1 MAETRTINLEIQD
14 NVKSLKTQYKE
25 AVQEVQRLAQAYGET
40 SQEAAE
46 AARRAAQLKD
56 QIEDTNDA
64 IASFKG
70 EGVFTATGKALG
82 AVASGFSAVEGAV
95 ALTGVESEKLQE
107 TMVRLQAAMALSQ
120 GLEGLEDAGRAF
132 NTLNTRVLGLGKTAV
147 TAFQGMTAAGKAF
160 ALTGIGLVI
169 TGIALAVANWDK
181 LTGKTN
187 ANTEAQ
193 KKNME
198 AAKAREDAVLQAQKS
213 AVDGAAKEG
222 VEFFKLANALK
233 ETNAG
238 SKDREKLVNQMNA
251 QYGTTLKNLKNE
263 AAFQDQIN
271 KSVQDFV
278 KYQNIKIQSQVIE
291 QQLFN
296 IQQQRFELETK
307 LKELNVGNA
316 VIFQNVGKEQKKTNS
331 IIDQSLGA
339 INNQTD
345 ALAGL
350 NYQTKS
356 ITENQNTA
364 YNKQG
369 SQTIAQAGKITDQ
382 IGKLDSQFASLA
394 ATLLELQGKMGNFN
408 KKTGTS
414 TKLIADYTNQVEK
427 EKINAMED
435 GMDKRIKL
443 LELERDNEIFQ
454 IDKKGKKAGELKTAI
469 EAKYSKEIED
479 VKKEF
484 RDRSDRDDQIHLEK
498 LPIKRLETGKQEIDA
513 EKYVQGE
520 LARLRQEQKQ
530 RDLEDLEGKAEI
542 ILKYAKTFVDVY
554 SSLNGLLNASD
565 DERLKK
571 VEKGSAEEKKI
582 RKRMFERDKA
592 LRISQ
597 VVVDTASNI
606 ITSVKNGGGV
616 PFGIPFGIA
625 AGTMG
630 ALQIAAIAK
639 TKFDGGEQSTN
650 QNSPDATAGTNVSAP
665 QFNTIGSSGVNQLA
679 QLQNVPVQAY
689 VVSGEVTSAQ
699 ALDRNRVQNATL

>member
-46 AARRAAQLKD
+46 AAKRAAQLKD

-70 EGVFTATGKALG
+70 EGIFTATGKALG

-95 ALTGVESEKLQE
+95 ALTGVESKKLQE
-107 TMVRLQAAMALSQ
+107 TMVRLQAAMALAQ

-132 NTLNTRVLGLGKTAV
+132 KTLSTRVLDFGKTAL
-147 TAFQGMTAAGKAF
+147 TAFQGMTTAGKAF
-160 ALTGIGLVI
+160 AVTGVGLII
-169 TGIALAVANWDK
+169 TAVGFLLSNMAK
-181 LTGKTN
+181 LKQTFFGV
-187 ANTEAQ
+187 TEVQ
-193 KKNME
+193 
-198 AAKAREDAVLQAQKS
+198 QAQKE
-213 AVDGAAKEG
+213 ATIAGAKAMSEATMTVNEVAFAFEQAKKGIISKE
-222 VEFFKLANALK
+222 KALK
-233 ETNAG
+233 TYN
-238 SKDREKLVNQMNA
+238 EKLGNTI
-251 QYGTTLKNLKNE
+251 GTTNDLNE
-263 AAFQDQIN
+263 AERIFRENSGKYIKA
-271 KSVQDFV
+271 VQA
-278 KYQNIKIQSQVIE
+278 
-291 QQLFN
+291 
-296 IQQQRFELETK
+296 R
-307 LKELNVGNA
+307 A
-316 VIFQNVGKEQKKTNS
+316 
-331 IIDQSLGA
+331 
-339 INNQTD
+339 
-345 ALAGL
+345 
-350 NYQTKS
+350 
-356 ITENQNTA
+356 
-364 YNKQG
+364 
-369 SQTIAQAGKITDQ
+369 IAQALAQKAAEKLAEAETAAMESQLTTADYAE
-382 IGKLDSQFASLA
+382 IGLKGFLSTTALGSLFVGSFEEQA
-394 ATLLELQGKMGNFN
+394 EDADERNKQRTKETQERAKEAFATLNKLSETYLKDAMSIESELDKGK
-408 KKTGTS
+408 KKIERQSGKES
-414 TKLIADYTNQVEK
+414 VNYTKQVQK
-427 EKINAMED
+427 ENIDAMED

-443 LELERDNEIFQ
+443 LEFERDNELSE
-454 IDKKGKKAGELKTAI
+454 IDKKGKKAGELKKAI
-469 EAKYSKEIED
+469 ETRYEKEIED

-498 LPIKRLETGKQEIDA
+498 LPIKRLEIGKQEIDA

-530 RDLEDLEGKAEI
+530 RDLEDLKDKTDI
-542 ILKYAKTFVDVY
+542 ILKYAKTFTDVY

-565 DERLKK
+565 NERLKK

-582 RKRMFERDKA
+582 RKRMFQRDKA

-597 VVVDTASNI
+597 TVVDTASNI
-606 ITSVKNGGGV
+606 VTSVRNGGGV
-616 PFGIPFGIA
+616 PFGLPFGFA

-650 QNSPDATAGTNVSAP
+650 QNSPDATAGTNASAP